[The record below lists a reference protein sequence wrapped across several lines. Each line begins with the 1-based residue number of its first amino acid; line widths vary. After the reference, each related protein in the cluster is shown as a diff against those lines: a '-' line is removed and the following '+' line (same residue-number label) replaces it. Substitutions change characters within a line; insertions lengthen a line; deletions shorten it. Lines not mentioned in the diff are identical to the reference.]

1 MKSSVLYY
9 SCSLILITGYSIL
22 LFMNPLNFIGHFVAV
37 FLKVLLV
44 NLLAALNFANVF
56 KNKNVW
62 KIKKR

>member
-1 MKSSVLYY
+1 
-9 SCSLILITGYSIL
+9 
-22 LFMNPLNFIGHFVAV
+22 MNPLNFIGHFVAV

-62 KIKKR
+62 KIKKTLKT